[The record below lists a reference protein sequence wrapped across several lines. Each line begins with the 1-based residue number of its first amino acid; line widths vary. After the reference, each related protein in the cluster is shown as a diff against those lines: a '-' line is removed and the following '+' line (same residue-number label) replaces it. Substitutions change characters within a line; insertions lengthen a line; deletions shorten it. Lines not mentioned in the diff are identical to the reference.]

1 MVNNAW
7 ERVPLYLFCAQCLW
21 YHTCVPGVLYSL
33 GRPVS
38 QLVDA
43 PTKSTVCVSFSPV
56 PFERTVTFPLSRTC
70 CMGR

>member
-43 PTKSTVCVSFSPV
+43 PTKSTVCVF
-56 PFERTVTFPLSRTC
+56 FPCPL
-70 CMGR
+70 